1 MQEEIFGPVTCVTV
15 FDTEAEV
22 VERVNN
28 TRWVHILTSLLH
40 IVYIIPGTGCAP
52 VSGLRMLEQFT
63 EWLSS
68 WRSALSGQTAG
79 L

>member
-28 TRWVHILTSLLH
+28 TRYSQIFSLP
-40 IVYIIPGTGCAP
+40 I
-52 VSGLRMLEQFT
+52 
-63 EWLSS
+63 
-68 WRSALSGQTAG
+68 
-79 L
+79 